1 MTELL
6 DFEALAAAEVHQQPY
21 PYFVVEQSLFTDRIS
36 ELMQDFPE
44 LNDGGS
50 FTLDGLATGASFD
63 ALIEELNGQEFR
75 QQVSQKLDV
84 DLQTLPMIVTLR
96 GISRP
101 KDGRIHTDSKS
112 KIATILIYFNEPWS
126 SETGKLRVLRSKN
139 MDDMA
144 AELTPNAGSMLAF
157 KVTDN
162 CWHGYPAFAGVRRS
176 IQINFVADA
185 AAVKK
190 HHNRH
195 GFTAKL
201 KGLKT
206 LFRRA

>member
-96 GISRP
+96 GVSRP

-206 LFRRA
+206 LFRRS